1 MSSPANYLL
10 NLRTGDTETVS
21 VTLQDSAGAAV
32 NITGR
37 TYTAQVRATADSSSV
52 LAAFSCSITDA
63 AAGTFACTLSATQTA
78 ALTPGGA
85 VWDLAETN
93 GSTVTRLLAG
103 SVVIAQGVTR

>member
-21 VTLQDSAGAAV
+21 VTLQDSAGAAI

-37 TYTAQVRATADSSSV
+37 TYTAQVRATADSSTV
-52 LAAFSCSITDA
+52 LATFSCSITNA
-63 AAGTFACTLSATQTA
+63 SAGTFACTLSAATTS
-78 ALTPGGA
+78 ALTPGGG

-93 GSTVTRLLAG
+93 GSTVTRLIGG
-103 SVVIAQGVTR
+103 SVIIEKGVTR